1 MITPLLTQLTYEGLI
16 DEFIGLK
23 NCKQLSLRCK
33 GVTGIDIFV
42 AHVELPVSL
51 LTLPAAP
58 NPSNPNATPSGSASV
73 TPLINEKTKKHH
85 LSTTTDPLLTEL
97 RDLNFSSVGK
107 RLSRV
112 AHRLDE
118 DYKVCISTRCLDT
131 AIDKQKAR
139 LQAKTVAQLRD
150 FVGKLGGLQGEHQA
164 LRLRKDIFFCFLG
177 KFSSLCKDTGLSEML
192 SLKTR
197 TELFNKSLEVQQSK
211 HTCS

>member
-23 NCKQLSLRCK
+23 NCKQLSTRCEN
-33 GVTGIDIFV
+33 VTSIDICV

-51 LTLPAAP
+51 LTVPAAP

-85 LSTTTDPLLTEL
+85 LSTATDPLLAEL

-118 DYKVCISTRCLDT
+118 DYKVCTSIHCRETV
-131 AIDKQKAR
+131 IDK
-139 LQAKTVAQLRD
+139 
-150 FVGKLGGLQGEHQA
+150 
-164 LRLRKDIFFCFLG
+164 
-177 KFSSLCKDTGLSEML
+177 
-192 SLKTR
+192 
-197 TELFNKSLEVQQSK
+197 
-211 HTCS
+211 